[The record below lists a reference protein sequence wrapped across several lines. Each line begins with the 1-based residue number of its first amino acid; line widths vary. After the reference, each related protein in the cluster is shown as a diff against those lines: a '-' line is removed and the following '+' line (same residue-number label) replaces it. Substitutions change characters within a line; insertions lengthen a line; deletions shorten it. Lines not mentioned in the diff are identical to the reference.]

1 MKNMKIEINA
11 EQPLDE
17 VVKELERL
25 GYKCVNLGHEDDS
38 WDVFADFDIMAWSNS
53 TTDDDSFEPT
63 TLTDLLAMRDEMFKN
78 KILEQ

>member
-1 MKNMKIEINA
+1 MENMKIEINA

-38 WDVFADFDIMAWSNS
+38 WDVFADVDIMAWSNS
-53 TTDDDSFEPT
+53 TTDDDSFKPT
-63 TLTDLLAMRDEMFKN
+63 TIQQLREMK
-78 KILEQ
+78 